1 MQIGRWTKKV
11 DYLVGACQT
20 VTSCWTDVIQ
30 SSLQLNWIPESHAT
44 TTCWLLVLGRLSYF
58 YNQEIQKRCNIL
70 YTFSGYFKNF
80 GGLLVVFIK
89 FLWDVFFSIFTR
101 RCRVSENSSWSSS
114 FVGVELFLNFS
125 HILVTFWLIGEFYV
139 GFVF

>member
-1 MQIGRWTKKV
+1 MPVKAKPRQKIGGTNWLTHYADMQVNK
-11 DYLVGACQT
+11 
-20 VTSCWTDVIQ
+20 
-30 SSLQLNWIPESHAT
+30 ESGLFGWGLPN
-44 TTCWLLVLGRLSYF
+44 CYRLLSWLLVLGRSSYF
-58 YNQEIQKRCNIL
+58 YNQEIQKSCNIL

-80 GGLLVVFIK
+80 VGLLVVFIK
-89 FLWDVFFSIFTR
+89 FLWDVLFSIFTR

-114 FVGVELFLNFS
+114 FAGIELFLNFS